1 MKILKSL
8 VLVVLVAVAFT
19 GCNKD
24 ETTLPA
30 PVITFLN
37 GVNEASVN
45 SGGSHTIA
53 GNIASEEGLT
63 EVKYFQV
70 TATGETQLGQAVTS
84 FDNANSY
91 SFQKTINDVSV
102 QTVIKVMATDKKN
115 QSSVLNFTIKV
126 NGASI
131 SSYNNI
137 TLGAQTNA
145 TIGSSFASL
154 NGLVYNLTDAKTN
167 ANKIDVIFFY
177 GTTNLATLSAPSN
190 TVDLDQVFTTASKPS
205 TWTVQNGTKLE
216 KRNTLDFTTITTG
229 TQIPSVETTGTA
241 KVSSVAIGDVILF
254 RTAATSAFPNKNGVL
269 KVTALS
275 GNSGTATITF
285 DVKIAN

>member
-45 SGGSHTIA
+45 SGGSYTIA

-190 TVDLDQVFTTASKPS
+190 TADLDQVFTTASKPS

-216 KRNTLDFTTITTG
+216 KRNSVNFESITTG
-229 TQIPSVETTGTA
+229 NQIDNVESTGTA
-241 KVSSVAIGDVILF
+241 KVSGLAVGDVILF
-254 RTAATSAFPNKNGVL
+254 RTANTSAFPNKNGAL

-275 GNSGTATITF
+275 GTSGTATITF
-285 DVKIAN
+285 NVKIAN